1 MAMKIET
8 VARIKHGS
16 LTAVNSGS
24 IVGPQ
29 PAAAIFQHFVMMS
42 ELILLLQAVRT
53 GSPGMPVHG
62 IDQGAHSILVYAKR
76 AALRLNVALAGTRQI
91 SR

>member
-1 MAMKIET
+1 MKIET

-24 IVGPQ
+24 IVG